1 MYKHILLPV
10 DDSSASRAALASCM
24 GFAASIGAQVTAL
37 HVQPDSHALTAHGH
51 APCPNP
57 TECAPLAAALAAAR
71 AHDVRCEP
79 LLRSAPAPHAAIL
92 KAAHELRCDL
102 IAMGSHG
109 RMGLHGL
116 VKGSETRKV
125 LLHSTVPVL
134 VFRSEAA

>member
-10 DDSSASRAALASCM
+10 DDSAASGAAIASCM
-24 GFAASIGAQVTAL
+24 RFAASLGAQVTAL
-37 HVQPDSHALTAHGH
+37 HVQPDSHVLSTH
-51 APCPNP
+51 APCPDHSDCP
-57 TECAPLAAALAAAR
+57 PLAAALAAAHTH
-71 AHDVRCEP
+71 AVRCVP
-79 LLRSAPAPHAAIL
+79 LLRNAAAPHAAIL
-92 KAAHELRCDL
+92 KTAHELRCDL

-134 VFRSEAA
+134 VFRSETP

>member
-10 DDSSASRAALASCM
+10 DDSTASQAAIASCM
-24 GFAASIGAQVTAL
+24 DFAQWIGAQVTAL
-37 HVQPDSHALTAHGH
+37 HVQPDSHALTAQGR
-51 APCPNP
+51 APCPNHTDCP
-57 TECAPLAAALAAAR
+57 PLAAALAAAL
-71 AHDVRCEP
+71 AHDVRCAAM
-79 LLRSAPAPHAAIL
+79 LRSGPSPHAAIL

-134 VFRSEAA
+134 VFRSESS